1 MTNPL
6 LNRYAKGQH
15 GGKSERRIAKRLGA
29 KLSPG
34 SGSKPGAKGD
44 SALPDL
50 LIESKATVRESIIL
64 KRSWLQKISREALD
78 RNLYPALSLSFVS
91 GSGESRPNG
100 DWLLVPVYVA
110 RKAGLV

>member
-1 MTNPL
+1 MSNPL
-6 LNRYAKGQH
+6 LDRYAKNKH

-34 SGSKPGAKGD
+34 SGAMPGSKGD

-78 RNLYPALSLSFVS
+78 RNLFPALTLSFVS
-91 GSGESRPNG
+91 GSGESRSDG
-100 DWLLVPVYVA
+100 DWLLVPVHVA